1 MVERNQEQLSREIL
15 DRKKLSFKERDEIE
29 ELERERGVLVR
40 QLTALE
46 RDFKSYNEKLFKKE
60 KEIVSY

>member
-1 MVERNQEQLSREIL
+1 MVERNQEQLSREIF